1 MLSRPIIEAA
11 VATALREDLAYG
23 DLTTEAV
30 VSAAR
35 RGRARIL
42 AREPF
47 TLCGTE
53 VAAHAFW
60 AVDPDLAIELGGAD
74 GDPVVPPRQVMLVTG
89 AVRSIL
95 AAERVA
101 LNFLQHLSGVATV
114 TGAFCA
120 AIAGTAAAVCDTRKT
135 TPGLRALEKHAV
147 RCGGGRS
154 HRSTLADCALIKDNH
169 IAAAGGVREAVQRV
183 RARTPHVARV
193 EVEVETTEQLAEAL
207 DAGAEV
213 ILLDNMSPAQ
223 VRTAVEAVGGRAITE
238 ASGSIRLDNVRAY
251 AEAGVDMISTSAL
264 TSTVRRVDLSL
275 ELEAD

>member
-1 MLSRPIIEAA
+1 MLTRPMIEAA
-11 VATALREDLAYG
+11 VTTALREDLAYG
-23 DLTTEAV
+23 DLTTEAI
-30 VSAAR
+30 VSPTR

-42 AREPF
+42 ARESL
-47 TLCGTE
+47 TLCGAE

-74 GDPVVPPRQVMLVTG
+74 GDAIVPPRQVMLISG
-89 AVRSIL
+89 SVRSIL

-114 TGAFCA
+114 TAAFCA
-120 AIAGTAAAVCDTRKT
+120 AIAGTGAAVCDTRKT

-147 RCGGGRS
+147 RAGGGRS

-169 IAAAGGVREAVQRV
+169 IAAAGGVGAAVERV

-193 EVEVETTEQLAEAL
+193 EVEVETPEQLTEAL
-207 DAGAEV
+207 DAGADV
-213 ILLDNMSPAQ
+213 ILLDNMTPAE
-223 VRTAVEAVGGRAITE
+223 VRAAVQEIGGRAITE
-238 ASGSIRLDNVRAY
+238 ASGSIHLDNVRAY
-251 AEAGVDMISTSAL
+251 AETGVDMISTSAL

>member
-1 MLSRPIIEAA
+1 MLSRPIVEAA
-11 VATALREDLAYG
+11 VTTALREDLAYG
-23 DLTTEAV
+23 DITTEAV
-30 VSAAR
+30 VSAGR

-42 AREPF
+42 AREPL
-47 TLCGTE
+47 TLCGVQ
-53 VAAHAFW
+53 VAAHAFR
-60 AVDPDLAIELGGAD
+60 AVDPDLDIEQVGAD
-74 GDPVVPPRQVMLVTG
+74 GEPVTPPRPVMLITG
-89 AVRSIL
+89 SVRSIL

-114 TGAFCA
+114 TSAFCA
-120 AIAGTAAAVCDTRKT
+120 AIAGTGAAVCDTRKT

-169 IAAAGGVREAVQRV
+169 VAAAGGVRAAVR
-183 RARTPHVARV
+183 RARARAPHVARV
-193 EVEVETTEQLAEAL
+193 EVEVETMEQVAEAL

-223 VRTAVEAVGGRAITE
+223 VRAAVEAVAGRAVTE

-251 AEAGVDMISTSAL
+251 AEAGVDVISTSAL
-264 TSTVRRVDLSL
+264 TGAVRRVDLSL

>member
-1 MLSRPIIEAA
+1 MLSRPIVEAA
-11 VATALREDLAYG
+11 VAVALREDLAYG
-23 DLTTEAV
+23 DLTTDAV
-30 VSAAR
+30 VSAGR

-42 AREPF
+42 AREPL
-47 TLCGTE
+47 TLCGAQ

-74 GDPVVPPRQVMLVTG
+74 GDAVTPPRQVMLIAG

-114 TGAFCA
+114 TAAFCA
-120 AIAGTAAAVCDTRKT
+120 AVAGTGAAVCDTRKT

-147 RCGGGRS
+147 RCGGGRP

-169 IAAAGGVREAVQRV
+169 IAAAGGVAAAVRRV
-183 RARTPHVARV
+183 RARAPHVARV
-193 EVEVETTEQLAEAL
+193 EVEVETPEQLAEAL

-213 ILLDNMSPAQ
+213 ILLDNMPPEQ
-223 VRTAVEAVGGRAITE
+223 VRASVQAVAGRAVTE
-238 ASGSIRLDNVRAY
+238 ASGSIRLDNARAY
-251 AEAGVDMISTSAL
+251 AETGVDVISTSAL
-264 TSTVRRVDLSL
+264 TGAVRRVDLSL
-275 ELEAD
+275 ELESD

>member
-1 MLSRPIIEAA
+1 MLTRPVIEAT
-11 VATALREDLAYG
+11 VTMALREDLACG

-30 VSAAR
+30 VSPAR

-42 AREPF
+42 AREPL

-53 VAAHAFW
+53 VAAHAFRG
-60 AVDPDLAIELGGAD
+60 VDPDLAIELGGAD
-74 GDPVVPPRQVMLVTG
+74 GDHVAPPSQVMLIAG

-101 LNFLQHLSGVATV
+101 LNFLQHLSGIATV
-114 TGAFCA
+114 TAAFCSSV
-120 AIAGTAAAVCDTRKT
+120 AGTGAAVCDTRKT

-147 RCGGGRS
+147 RAGGGRS
-154 HRSTLADCALIKDNH
+154 HRSTPADCAMIKDNH
-169 IAAAGGVREAVQRV
+169 IVAAGGVRAAVQQV

-193 EVEVETTEQLAEAL
+193 EVEVETPEQLAEAL
-207 DAGAEV
+207 DAGADV
-213 ILLDNMSPAQ
+213 ILLDNMTPAE
-223 VRTAVEAVGGRAITE
+223 VRAAVQQVGGRAITE
-238 ASGSIRLDNVRAY
+238 ASGSIHLDNVRAY
-251 AEAGVDMISTSAL
+251 AETGVDVVSTSAL

>member
-11 VATALREDLAYG
+11 VTTALREDLAYG

-30 VSAAR
+30 VSPAR

-42 AREPF
+42 AREPL
-47 TLCGTE
+47 TLCGAE
-53 VAAHAFW
+53 VAAQTFW

-74 GDPVVPPRQVMLVTG
+74 GDPVLPHRQVMLITG

-114 TGAFCA
+114 TAAFCA
-120 AIAGTAAAVCDTRKT
+120 AIAGTGAAVCDTRKT

-169 IAAAGGVREAVQRV
+169 IAAAGGVRSAVQRV

-193 EVEVETTEQLAEAL
+193 EVEVETMEQLAEAL
-207 DAGAEV
+207 DAGADV
-213 ILLDNMSPAQ
+213 ILLDNMPPAE
-223 VRTAVEAVGGRAITE
+223 VRTAVEAIGGRAITE

-264 TSTVRRVDLSL
+264 TSMVRRVDLGL

>member
-1 MLSRPIIEAA
+1 MLSRPIVEAA
-11 VATALREDLAYG
+11 VAAALREDLAYG

-30 VSAAR
+30 VGAAR
-35 RGRARIL
+35 RGRARVL
-42 AREPF
+42 AREPL
-47 TLCGTE
+47 TLCGTQ

-60 AVDPDLAIELGGAD
+60 AVDPDLAIEFGGAD
-74 GDPVVPPRQVMLVTG
+74 GDAVTPPRQVMLIAG

-114 TGAFCA
+114 TAAFCA
-120 AIAGTAAAVCDTRKT
+120 AVAGTGAAVCDTRKT

-169 IAAAGGVREAVQRV
+169 VVAAGGVAAAMRRV
-183 RARTPHVARV
+183 RARAPHVARI
-193 EVEVETTEQLAEAL
+193 EVEVETPEQLAEAL

-213 ILLDNMSPAQ
+213 ILLDNMPPAQ
-223 VRTAVEAVGGRAITE
+223 VRAAVQAVAGRAVTE
-238 ASGSIRLDNVRAY
+238 ASGSIRLDNARAY
-251 AEAGVDMISTSAL
+251 AEAGVDVISTSAL
-264 TSTVRRVDLSL
+264 TGAVRRVDLSL

>member
-1 MLSRPIIEAA
+1 MLSRPIVEAA
-11 VATALREDLAYG
+11 VAAALREDLAYG

-30 VSAAR
+30 VSAER
-35 RGRARIL
+35 RGRARVL
-42 AREPF
+42 AREPL
-47 TLCGTE
+47 TLCGTQ

-60 AVDPDLAIELGGAD
+60 AVDPDLAIEFGGAD
-74 GDPVVPPRQVMLVTG
+74 GDAVTPPRQVMLIAG

-114 TGAFCA
+114 TAAFCA
-120 AIAGTAAAVCDTRKT
+120 AVAGTGAAVCDTRKT

-169 IAAAGGVREAVQRV
+169 VVAAGGVAAAMRRV
-183 RARTPHVARV
+183 RARAPHVARI
-193 EVEVETTEQLAEAL
+193 EVEVETPEQLAEAL

-213 ILLDNMSPAQ
+213 ILLDNMPPAQ
-223 VRTAVEAVGGRAITE
+223 VRAAVQAVDGRAVTE
-238 ASGSIRLDNVRAY
+238 ASGSIRLDNARAY
-251 AEAGVDMISTSAL
+251 AEAGVDVISTSAL
-264 TSTVRRVDLSL
+264 TGAVRRVDLSL